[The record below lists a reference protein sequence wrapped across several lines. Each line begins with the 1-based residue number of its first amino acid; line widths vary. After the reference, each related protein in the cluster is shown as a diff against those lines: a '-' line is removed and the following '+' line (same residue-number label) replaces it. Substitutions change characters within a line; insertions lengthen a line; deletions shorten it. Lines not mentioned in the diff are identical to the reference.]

1 MAGGQALLCGWVFAG
16 ALQTSCEPV
25 WFATAAHAH
34 ILLFSTKECP
44 TENCG
49 HVFRK
54 EKVKRQHAAPW
65 TGSRAEVPRAQT
77 RQAAH
82 NTRTKLEQYMEK
94 VKRLAEEL
102 GLEVVVAAIGVLKT
116 GAGATRMGQEHISF
130 KSSTPF
136 ISNLH
141 VPGGDHEL
149 SIAALLAGTGG
160 PLTAALDDPE
170 QGSML
175 ANACLE
181 SLASNA
187 CMAFH
192 EWLQAQP
199 ACAQTCRMCV
209 LLAAKGFVIPG
220 ILEQSRGDV
229 VLMRTAYVKLVAQT
243 LQLQGQGIPT
253 GAVCVVR
260 KVEDDA
266 ERLALACEVALGNGT
281 TTFVWQYLKDE
292 LLNLLHRVS

>member
-1 MAGGQALLCGWVFAG
+1 M
-16 ALQTSCEPV
+16 
-25 WFATAAHAH
+25 H
-34 ILLFSTKECP
+34 LLFTSSCIL
-44 TENCG
+44 
-49 HVFRK
+49 
-54 EKVKRQHAAPW
+54 
-65 TGSRAEVPRAQT
+65 AQ
-77 RQAAH
+77 
-82 NTRTKLEQYMEK
+82 

-192 EWLQAQP
+192 EWLQVSSSGRA
-199 ACAQTCRMCV
+199 ACNLDGHQADLWCEPNCCMGCYLCQGSVKAVPRQTKKNVPLPNC
-209 LLAAKGFVIPG
+209 
-220 ILEQSRGDV
+220 LE
-229 VLMRTAYVKLVAQT
+229 
-243 LQLQGQGIPT
+243 
-253 GAVCVVR
+253 
-260 KVEDDA
+260 E
-266 ERLALACEVALGNGT
+266 
-281 TTFVWQYLKDE
+281 
-292 LLNLLHRVS
+292 